1 MALPDNQLMDR
12 PGSHPDFPSEETAPR
27 LSAQLTLALRIAQR
41 NRLRA
46 LRAERLA
53 RLRPVEIEPE
63 ASQKPGGFG
72 VIDVHAPAQDISP
85 RPWDPAEGQAAD
97 EALENFLRDLPVE
110 APVTPQAPTEAAD
123 VLPFERPAA
132 EIVEPPARIPEVEKT
147 CDLGRLAGTGPGL
160 IWALRRGGVHD
171 LETLAEM
178 TEEDLVARLGPLGR
192 LVPARAWIATARA
205 LREGWKLSD

>member
-12 PGSHPDFPSEETAPR
+12 PGSHPDFSSEETAPR

-63 ASQKPGGFG
+63 ASQKSGFG
-72 VIDVHAPAQDISP
+72 VIDVHAPAQDIAP

-97 EALENFLRDLPVE
+97 EALENFLRDLPIE
-110 APVTPQAPTEAAD
+110 APAAPEAPAEAAE
-123 VLPFERPAA
+123 VLPFERLVA
-132 EIVEPPARIPEVEKT
+132 ETIDPPARISEVEKA

-171 LETLAEM
+171 LETLADM